1 MSCYAN
7 DSIILPDYGPCNTS
21 GSNTFCCVQRQICL
35 SNGLCGTELGTFYN
49 GGCTDESYKAA
60 ICPRFC
66 QSGTSPWSHGRGDTK
81 LMKSQ
86 GSAQFI
92 VECKGAAVKD
102 GDFCCSSDGKL
113 DCCNDGT
120 NGLGLA
126 ASSSSTTAAAAN
138 PSGTTKGSSSQ
149 SLYIISSTTSTT
161 TRSSSSTS
169 ASPAPT
175 PSLFGTMTTV
185 EGSASTI
192 TYTVMSLTA
201 TGPVEP
207 AYTPLHSSAPNQVIE
222 RPSQHLQI
230 GLGLGIALTLVITI
244 ALGIL
249 YWSKHFSTTS
259 TPAEGAARIAKKT
272 TFDKF
277 KGVFAKKKMPAHAQD
292 DEYELKETQA
302 TTMPNPPELDSE
314 SLKELDP
321 QTYHSPLS
329 GSGNPANMEPAE
341 LSTDG
346 EIHPSTPPHTRPKY
360 HTWSGFGGY
369 DGAASTQTASTI
381 ATTHSRRLA
390 RSFLHTHRWAQSV
403 DPDDR
408 PATPRTCTPS
418 PTRPGRAEATAPV
431 AHRTRRSALEAAIFH
446 LGPPPSVDEPDAPGE
461 ERVVADPTD
470 EGRQSP
476 DQRVSALDLGIVVK
490 RFSSH
495 GQTAELEMTTAE
507 RPCVQRE
514 RPRVCRLGMK
524 PDCGGCGGG
533 GGLHDGDFDERA
545 LFPHGGGDGRG

>member
-21 GSNTFCCVQRQICL
+21 GRTTFCCVQGQICL

-66 QSGTSPWSHGRGDTK
+66 QSGTSPWSHRLENAQ
-81 LMKSQ
+81 LMMFVE
-86 GSAQFI
+86 SAQFI
-92 VECKGAAVKD
+92 VECKGGAVKD

-113 DCCNDGT
+113 DCCNDRKT
-120 NGLGLA
+120 GLGLA

-138 PSGTTKGSSSQ
+138 PSSTTKGLRSQ
-149 SLYIISSTTSTT
+149 SLSTVSSTTPST

-169 ASPAPT
+169 ASPARMPF
-175 PSLFGTMTTV
+175 LFGTMTTV

-244 ALGIL
+244 ALCIL

-272 TFDKF
+272 TFEKF
-277 KGVFAKKKMPAHAQD
+277 KGAFAKKKTPAHTQD
-292 DEYELKETQA
+292 DEHELKETQA

-329 GSGNPANMEPAE
+329 GSRNPANMEPAE

-346 EIHPSTPPHTRPKY
+346 EIHPSNPPHTRPKY
-360 HTWSGFGGY
+360 HSWSGFGGY
-369 DGAASTQTASTI
+369 DGAASTQTISTL

-390 RSFLHTHRWAQSV
+390 RTFLHTHRWAQTV

-418 PTRPGRAEATAPV
+418 PTKPDRAEATAPV
-431 AHRTRRSALEAAIFH
+431 AHRTRRSALKAASFH
-446 LGPPPSVDEPDAPGE
+446 LGPPPGLHEPDTPDQQ
-461 ERVVADPTD
+461 RSVTDPTD
-470 EGRQSP
+470 VRPHGS

-490 RFSSH
+490 HFSSH

-507 RPCVQRE
+507 RPCVHRE

-545 LFPHGGGDGRG
+545 LFPHGGVDGGG